1 MALLKPMNLWA
12 IVIMDIQWKWSIQVG
27 RIRTGFSQAVLE
39 DKRVIVTDI
48 YLLIGSACPGP
59 ACIAKVEGL
68 INEGRKAW

>member
-1 MALLKPMNLWA
+1 MGNSYHGHTVEVEHTSRQDSGPDFPNLF
-12 IVIMDIQWKWSIQVG
+12 WKI
-27 RIRTGFSQAVLE
+27 
-39 DKRVIVTDI
+39 KRVIVTDI